1 MRTIH
6 KGGFGS
12 YRSPELLALVCH
24 HQRKEDYS
32 KAMSFPTYPLA
43 TVPSAPVW
51 FTFHS
56 AEDFCPVDAALL
68 LRLNY
73 LSLRSR
79 VPYERFELS
88 ASGSLNPRGL
98 PVA

>member
-1 MRTIH
+1 MNARVVVVIWQSH
-6 KGGFGS
+6 V
-12 YRSPELLALVCH
+12 YRVK
-24 HQRKEDYS
+24 RKEDYS

-56 AEDFCPVDAALL
+56 AEDFCPVDAVWL

-73 LSLRSR
+73 LGLRSR
-79 VPYERFELS
+79 VWEVGFEPTC
-88 ASGSLNPRGL
+88 N
-98 PVA
+98 